1 MTEWR
6 LDDRM
11 EIRLRHGGDGPVHG
25 RDPLAQEQ
33 NLSVCHNAVFRSQ
46 FLRLR
51 TPKVHV
57 S

>member
-6 LDDRM
+6 LDYVM
-11 EIRLRHGGDGPVHG
+11 VVMAQYI

-46 FLRLR
+46 FLGLR